1 MKISPIR
8 SRNAVLA
15 RLGGAC
21 AFFARLFARALPFTG
36 ILFSLAISAIFAQ
49 SARAQDFLLTNDDS
63 YTNGVSFY
71 TIGSGGSL
79 SFAMEVPAPGLGI
92 SGGLFGMSR
101 VVAVN
106 SGSTQC
112 IFGSE
117 AFTNDVFWMVADSG
131 IAGGSASGSET
142 DDGSANGIGL
152 AANGQ
157 YVYASF
163 SSSSTIATFQVQ
175 SGCALAFVND
185 VAANGLNGGPIDGMA
200 LHSSMLIATY
210 ADGSIESFNVA
221 SGTPVS
227 NGDKQNSTASA
238 GGESYPNGIDITQ
251 DGHFAIFGD
260 TSTADIVEVS
270 DISPGRLTPTVVYRT
285 YAGINSSNVLLSP
298 DETILY
304 ISNTQGDVVTAAFFD
319 KTTGAITRGCKSTRI
334 RNYVDSWSYLGGM
347 ALQQITGNG
356 GGVFVA
362 EFGIPSGIAALDLTV
377 NGTKCTLKETKDSP
391 VADPYSRGLLSLG
404 RFPPRQF

>member
-1 MKISPIR
+1 MKISAGQ
-8 SRNAVLA
+8 SRGATRA
-15 RLGGAC
+15 RPRPAL
-21 AFFARLFARALPFTG
+21 AFFARFLARVFPLAG
-36 ILFSLAISAIFAQ
+36 ILFALAISAVFAQ
-49 SARAQDFLLTNDDS
+49 NCRAQDYVLTDDDS
-63 YTNGVSFY
+63 FTNGVSFF
-71 TIGSGGSL
+71 TISPGGAL
-79 SFAMEVPAPGLGI
+79 NFAMEVPGPGLGI
-92 SGGLFGMSR
+92 VGGLFGMSR
-101 VVAVN
+101 VVAVD
-106 SGSTQC
+106 SGNTQC

-117 AFTNDVFWMVADSG
+117 AFTNDVFWIVAGSG

-142 DDGSANGIGL
+142 DNGSANGIGL
-152 AANGQ
+152 AANTQ
-157 YVYASF
+157 FVYAGF
-163 SSSSTIATFQVQ
+163 SSSNTIATFQIQ
-175 SGCALAFVND
+175 SACALEFVSD
-185 VAANGLNGGPIDGMA
+185 LAVGGLNGGPIDGMA
-200 LHSSMLIATY
+200 LHGSMLIATY

-285 YAGINSSNVLLSP
+285 HAGINSSNVLLSP

-319 KTTGAITRGCKSTRI
+319 KNTGAITRGCTSAKI
-334 RNYVDSWSYLGGM
+334 RDYVNSWSYLGGM

-362 EFGIPSGIAALDLTV
+362 EFGAPAGIAALNLTV
-377 NGTKCTLKETKDSP
+377 KGTKCTLREAADSP
-391 VADPYSRGLLSLG
+391 TTDVYSRGLLSLG

>member
-1 MKISPIR
+1 MKISPYFRR
-8 SRNAVLA
+8 STAHVRLQALLFSAHFRGRAAVLLA
-15 RLGGAC
+15 LA
-21 AFFARLFARALPFTG
+21 LFAILAPTAL
-36 ILFSLAISAIFAQ
+36 
-49 SARAQDFLLTNDDS
+49 AQDYLLTNDDS
-63 YTNGVSFY
+63 FTNGVSFY
-71 TIGSGGSL
+71 TIGPAGAL
-79 SFAMEVPAPGLGI
+79 TFAMEVPAPGLGI

-106 SGSTQC
+106 SGDTQC

-117 AFTNDVFWMVADSG
+117 GFTNDVFWIVAGSG
-131 IAGGSASGSET
+131 IAGGSVSGSET

-152 AANGQ
+152 AANAQ

-163 SSSSTIATFQVQ
+163 SSSSTIATLQIQ

-185 VAANGLNGGPIDGMA
+185 AAASGLNGGPIDGMA
-200 LHSSMLIATY
+200 IHGSMLIASY
-210 ADGSIESFNVA
+210 ADGSIESFNIS

-227 NGDKQNSTASA
+227 NGDKQNSTASVA
-238 GGESYPNGIDITQ
+238 GESYPNGIDITQ

-260 TSTADIVEVS
+260 TSTSDIVEVS
-270 DISPGRLTPTVVYRT
+270 DISPGRLTPTVAYHT
-285 YAGINSSNVLLSP
+285 HAGISSSNVLLSS

-304 ISNTQGDVVTAAFFD
+304 ISNTQGDVITAAFFNKD
-319 KTTGAITRGCKSTRI
+319 TGAITKGCTSR
-334 RNYVDSWSYLGGM
+334 RVRAYVDSWSYLGGM

-362 EFGIPSGIAALDLTV
+362 EFGAPSGIAALNLTV
-377 NGTKCTLKETKDSP
+377 KGAKCTLRETKDSP
-391 VADPYSRGLLSLG
+391 TSDDYSRGLLSLG

>member
-1 MKISPIR
+1 MKTSPSR
-8 SRNAVLA
+8 SGNTALVRHRRANV
-15 RLGGAC
+15 
-21 AFFARLFARALPFTG
+21 FFARSLGGLAILLALVLFAILSQRAL
-36 ILFSLAISAIFAQ
+36 
-49 SARAQDFLLTNDDS
+49 AQDYVLTNDDS
-63 YTNGVSFY
+63 FTNGVSFF
-71 TIGSGGSL
+71 TIGPGGTL
-79 SFAMEVPAPGLGI
+79 NFAMEVPGPGLGI
-92 SGGLFGMSR
+92 TGGLFGMSR

-106 SGSTQC
+106 SGNTQC

-117 AFTNDVFWMVADSG
+117 AFTNDVFWIVAGSG
-131 IAGGSASGSET
+131 IAGGSVPGSET

-152 AANGQ
+152 AANTQ

-163 SSSSTIATFQVQ
+163 SSSNTIATFQIQ
-175 SGCALAFVND
+175 SACTLVFVND
-185 VAANGLNGGPIDGMA
+185 VAVSGLNGGPIDGMA
-200 LHSSMLIATY
+200 LHGSMLIASY
-210 ADGSIESFNVA
+210 ADGSIESFNIA
-221 SGTPVS
+221 SGSPVS

-285 YAGINSSNVLLSP
+285 HAGINSSNVLLSP

-319 KTTGAITRGCKSTRI
+319 KNTGAITRGCTSSRI
-334 RNYVDSWSYLGGM
+334 RDYVDSWSYLGGM

-356 GGVFVA
+356 GGIFVA
-362 EFGIPSGIAALDLTV
+362 EFGTPAGIAALNLTV
-377 NGTKCTLKETKDSP
+377 NGAKCTLKETKDSP
-391 VADPYSRGLLSLG
+391 TADVYSRGLLSLG

>member
-1 MKISPIR
+1 MKISPYFRR
-8 SRNAVLA
+8 STALVRLQALLFSAHFRGRAAVLLA
-15 RLGGAC
+15 LA
-21 AFFARLFARALPFTG
+21 LFAILAPTAL
-36 ILFSLAISAIFAQ
+36 
-49 SARAQDFLLTNDDS
+49 AQDYLLTNDDS
-63 YTNGVSFY
+63 FTNGVSFY
-71 TIGSGGSL
+71 TISPGGTL
-79 SFAMEVPAPGLGI
+79 TFAMEVPAPGLGI

-106 SGSTQC
+106 SGDTQC

-117 AFTNDVFWMVADSG
+117 GFTNDVFWIVAGSG
-131 IAGGSASGSET
+131 IAGGSVSGSET

-152 AANGQ
+152 AANAQ

-163 SSSSTIATFQVQ
+163 SSSSTIATLQIQ

-185 VAANGLNGGPIDGMA
+185 AAAKGLNGGPIDGMA
-200 LHSSMLIATY
+200 IHGSMLIASY
-210 ADGSIESFNVA
+210 ADGSIESFNIS

-227 NGDKQNSTASA
+227 NGDKQNSTASVA
-238 GGESYPNGIDITQ
+238 GESYPNGIDITQ

-260 TSTADIVEVS
+260 TSTSDIVEVS
-270 DISPGRLTPTVVYRT
+270 DISPGRLTPTVAYHT
-285 YAGINSSNVLLSP
+285 HAGISSSNVLLSS

-304 ISNTQGDVVTAAFFD
+304 ISNTQGDVITAAFFNKD
-319 KTTGAITRGCKSTRI
+319 TGAITKGCTSR
-334 RNYVDSWSYLGGM
+334 RVRAYVDSWSYLGGM

-362 EFGIPSGIAALDLTV
+362 EFGAPSGIAALNLTV
-377 NGTKCTLKETKDSP
+377 KGAKCTLRETKDSP
-391 VADPYSRGLLSLG
+391 TSDDYSRGLLSLG